1 MKPDWEAIRAEFPA
15 LTGRTY
21 LNTATYG
28 QLPRAAVERA
38 VQHFQRRDAQACS
51 DFLEWF
57 DDLDPLRAAIGR
69 LIHAAAADIAFVP
82 NASSAL
88 ALALSGFDWQAGDEI
103 LTLED
108 EFPNHIYAAQAE
120 SGVCGVEC
128 RWDELDRHI
137 TSRTRLVL
145 LSTVNYVTGFR
156 PDLNNRVAQ
165 LRERGIFVYVDG
177 TQSIGALEF
186 DCGLLRPHFLA
197 VDGYK
202 WMISPNGAGFVYIDP
217 EVRKWLRPQLIGWRS
232 DSEWRSVD
240 CLHHGAPRFGP
251 SAEKYEGGMLPFP
264 SLYAMQA
271 AVELLERIGLAAIE
285 QRVLYLA
292 EMLRD
297 ELAGLGGEFYS
308 SKAGVPSQI
317 VAAHFPG
324 CDPSALAKALKRD
337 NILVSARK
345 GYLRVSP
352 HFYNNEADVNVFL
365 DALRKSLQQGSS

>member
-1 MKPDWEAIRAEFPA
+1 MKPYWDAIRAEFPA
-15 LTGRTY
+15 LAGRTY

-38 VQHFQRRDAQACS
+38 VQHFQRRDAQACA

-69 LIHAAAADIAFVP
+69 FIHATASDIAFVP
-82 NASSAL
+82 NACSAL
-88 ALALSGFDWQAGDEI
+88 ALAMSGFDWQAGDEI

-108 EFPNHIYAAQAE
+108 EFPNQLYAAQVE
-120 SGVCGVEC
+120 SGVRGVEC
-128 RWDELDRHI
+128 RWDELEQHI
-137 TSRTRLVL
+137 TARTRLVL

-156 PDLNNRVAQ
+156 PDLTDKIRH
-165 LRERGIFVYVDG
+165 LRERGILVYVDG

-186 DCGLLRPHFLA
+186 DCGRIRPHFLA
-197 VDGYK
+197 VDAYK

-232 DSEWRSVD
+232 DSEWKSVD
-240 CLHHGAPRFGP
+240 CLHHGAPRFGT

-271 AVELLERIGLAAIE
+271 ALELLQSIGPVAIE
-285 QRVLYLA
+285 QQVLHLA
-292 EMLRD
+292 GILRD
-297 ELAGLGGEFYS
+297 ELAGFGAGFYS
-308 SKAGVPSQI
+308 SKDGLPSQI

-324 CDPSALAKALKRD
+324 RDPSALAKALKRD

-352 HFYNNEADVNVFL
+352 HFYNNEGDVEVFL
-365 DALRKSLQQGSS
+365 RTLRENLRAG

>member
-1 MKPDWEAIRAEFPA
+1 MKPDWQAIRAEFPA
-15 LTGRTY
+15 LAGRTY

-38 VQHFQRRDAQACS
+38 VQHFQRRDSHACA

-69 LIHAAAADIAFVP
+69 LLHATAADIAFVP

-88 ALALSGFDWQAGDEI
+88 ALAMSGFDWQAGDEI

-108 EFPNHIYAAQAE
+108 EFPNQLYAAQAE
-120 SGVCGVEC
+120 SGVRGVEC
-128 RWDELDRHI
+128 RWDELDQYI
-137 TSRTRLVL
+137 TARTRLVL

-156 PDLNNRVAQ
+156 PDLTNKVAQ

-177 TQSIGALEF
+177 TQSVGALAF
-186 DCGLLRPHFLA
+186 DCEQIRPHFLA
-197 VDGYK
+197 VDAYK

-232 DSEWRSVD
+232 DSAWRTVD
-240 CLHHGAPRFGP
+240 CLHHGAPRFGT

-271 AVELLERIGLAAIE
+271 AVELLERIGPGAIE
-285 QRVLYLA
+285 QQVLHLA
-292 EMLRD
+292 GILRD
-297 ELAGLGGEFYS
+297 ELANLGGELYS
-308 SKAGVPSQI
+308 SKDGLPSQI
-317 VAAHFPG
+317 VAAHFPSR
-324 CDPSALAKALKRD
+324 DPSALANALKQD

-345 GYLRVSP
+345 GYLRISP
-352 HFYNNEADVNVFL
+352 HFYNNENDVDVFL
-365 DALRKSLQQGSS
+365 RALHNTLQIT

>member
-15 LTGRTY
+15 LAGRTY

-38 VQHFQRRDAQACS
+38 VQHFHRRDAQACA

-57 DDLDPLRAAIGR
+57 DDLDPLRAVIGR
-69 LIHAAAADIAFVP
+69 LIHATAADIAFIP

-88 ALALSGFDWQAGDEI
+88 ALAMSGFDWQAGDEI

-108 EFPNHIYAAQAE
+108 EFPNQLYAAQVE
-120 SGVCGVEC
+120 SGVRGVEC
-128 RWDELDRHI
+128 RWDELDRYI
-137 TSRTRLVL
+137 TARTRLVL

-156 PDLNNRVAQ
+156 PDLTNKVAQ
-165 LRERGIFVYVDG
+165 LRERGILVYVDG
-177 TQSIGALEF
+177 TQSIGALPF
-186 DCGLLRPHFLA
+186 DCQKIRPHFLA
-197 VDGYK
+197 VDAYK
-202 WMISPNGAGFVYIDP
+202 WMISPNGAGFVYVDP

-240 CLHHGAPRFGP
+240 CLHHGAPRFGD

-271 AVELLERIGLAAIE
+271 AVELLERIGLVAIE
-285 QRVLYLA
+285 QQVQHLA
-292 EMLRD
+292 GILRN
-297 ELAGLGGEFYS
+297 ELANLGGEFYS
-308 SKAGVPSQI
+308 SKDGLPSQI

-324 CDPSALAKALKRD
+324 RDPSALAKALKRD

-352 HFYNNEADVNVFL
+352 HFYNNETDVEMFL
-365 DALRKSLQQGSS
+365 RALHNTLQTA